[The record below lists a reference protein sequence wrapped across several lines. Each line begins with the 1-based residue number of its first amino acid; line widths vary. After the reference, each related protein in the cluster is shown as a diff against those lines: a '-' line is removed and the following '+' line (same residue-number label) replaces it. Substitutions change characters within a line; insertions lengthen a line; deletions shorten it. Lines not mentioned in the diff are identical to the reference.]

1 MSGKCGDFTQ
11 NQLYATRNNIVVDR
25 GSVLRL
31 EQGAKLLFHAG
42 ALLTVIGGVFG
53 MTTNV

>member
-1 MSGKCGDFTQ
+1 MSEKCGDSSQ
-11 NQLYATRNNIVVDR
+11 NQLYATHNNIVVDR

-42 ALLTVIGGVFG
+42 ALLTVIGGAFCMIG
-53 MTTNV
+53 NA